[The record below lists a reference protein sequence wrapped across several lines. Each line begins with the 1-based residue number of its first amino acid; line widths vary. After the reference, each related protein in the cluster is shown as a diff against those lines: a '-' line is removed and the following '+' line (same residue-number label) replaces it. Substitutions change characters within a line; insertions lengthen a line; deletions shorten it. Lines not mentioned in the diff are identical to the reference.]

1 MPHSLF
7 AIPPPSPPLL
17 PPAETSL
24 LGFGTFPFAA
34 HGTARIEA
42 QVLVAALNLV
52 VRGHIIL
59 AGDVWRPGM
68 RSSNK
73 LPR

>member
-1 MPHSLF
+1 MPHSPLT
-7 AIPPPSPPLL
+7 IPPPSPPLL
-17 PPAETSL
+17 
-24 LGFGTFPFAA
+24 GFGMFPFAA
-34 HGTARIEA
+34 HGTARIES

-59 AGDVWRPGM
+59 AGDAVVWRPGM
-68 RSSNK
+68 DAILHL